1 MKTIIIKTEDAIY
14 ERLKA
19 FLEILPKDKIQIVED
34 PEIPF
39 VDDEEQKEIVN
50 ILKEP
55 SVNKYGKTEIL
66 DV

>member
-1 MKTIIIKTEDAIY
+1 MKTIVIKIEDAIY
-14 ERLKA
+14 EKLKA

-39 VDDEEQKEIVN
+39 VDEEEQKEIEN

-55 SVNKYGKTEIL
+55 SVKKYGSTKTL
-66 DV
+66 DI